1 MFYGKA
7 VTILSPLLKIT
18 FTYAEKSQ
26 YYLSYCC
33 SPHPHTRG
41 IVIYITAIH
50 HIIRITPAYAGKRV
64 PQFVGVVVPKDHPRI
79 RGEKRQ
85 TDTFLDWM
93 KGSPP
98 HTRGKDE
105 SKGAEAWLPGIT
117 PAYAGKRVLSYIEQA
132 ADRDHPRIRGEKWL
146 VMAQVLVA
154 IGSPPHTRGKDHLP
168 IYGSA

>member
-50 HIIRITPAYAGKRV
+50 HIIRITPAYAGKSV
-64 PQFVGVVVPKDHPRI
+64 PQFGGVVVPKDHPRI

-98 HTRGKDE
+98 HTRGKE
-105 SKGAEAWLPGIT
+105 S
-117 PAYAGKRVLSYIEQA
+117 
-132 ADRDHPRIRGEKWL
+132 
-146 VMAQVLVA
+146 
-154 IGSPPHTRGKDHLP
+154 
-168 IYGSA
+168 